1 MSSPLPRPA
10 RKSTKP
16 VQTKPSAR
24 GALYEDKVRSGD
36 RFELPLTDLCPNP
49 FNKRQMKGIPELAAT
64 IKEVGLLQDIAHIRA
79 DVWLKHYPE
88 TRDKITAPNVILF
101 GEHRWRAFQLLELPT
116 IPSLLRDDKVEEARL
131 ITLIENLRRAQL
143 SVLEEA
149 EHYQALRDEGLS
161 YEQIAEKVGETAEG
175 SISKGTVWKRVQ
187 LLKLDP
193 AILEE
198 LHKGKLAISSA
209 EKLLTFTDPA
219 DQRDALALIQGGMLA
234 AAAQSQIL
242 ARKKEPGETASSGL
256 PAQASTAAV
265 SNGNGSSTTQSTNG
279 SSQSASANGAPAVS
293 NENDASG
300 QTPGTGSPAAVSNEN
315 GTPAPPRQRQK
326 DDGKPAADQYEQ
338 DRATAAAD
346 RDAACQH
353 LVETVDL
360 AKPETHEMLIRV
372 LTAAT
377 MAPPQQGPAQ
387 QRALAWLRRVGRQQ
401 LEESRA
407 SAYYAAVLES
417 GDEDLRRL
425 AAFASAL
432 ATLELRTSSRRQSWG
447 PIEIGHVKFLQEYA
461 KYVPETEWEKKEMG
475 LLATGSRR

>member
-1 MSSPLPRPA
+1 M
-10 RKSTKP
+10 
-16 VQTKPSAR
+16 
-24 GALYEDKVRSGD
+24 RSGD
-36 RFELPLTDLCPNP
+36 RFELPLTSLCPNP

-64 IKEVGLLQDIAHIRA
+64 IQEVGLLQDIAHIRA
-79 DVWLKHYPE
+79 DVWLKQYPE
-88 TRDKITAPNVILF
+88 TRDKITADNVILF
-101 GEHRWRAFQLLELPT
+101 GEHRWRAFQLLERPT
-116 IPSLLRDDKVEEARL
+116 IPSVLRDDKVQEARL

-143 SVLEEA
+143 SVMEEA
-149 EHYQALRDEGLS
+149 EHYQALREEGLS

-193 AILEE
+193 AVLEQ

-219 DQRDALALIQGGMLA
+219 DQRDALALIQDGVLA
-234 AAAQSQIL
+234 AAAQAQIL
-242 ARKKEPGETASSGL
+242 ARKKEPKEQAGGL
-256 PAQASTAAV
+256 PAQPSAAAVSSGNADAPAQPSGSAASTATK
-265 SNGNGSSTTQSTNG
+265 GEL
-279 SSQSASANGAPAVS
+279 AVS

-300 QTPGTGSPAAVSNEN
+300 QAAATGSPAAVSNGN
-315 GTPAPPRQRQK
+315 GNPVPPRQRQK
-326 DDGKPAADQYEQ
+326 NDDSKPTADQYEQ

-360 AKPETHEMLIRV
+360 TKPETHEMLIRV
-372 LTAAT
+372 LTAAAL
-377 MAPPQQGPAQ
+377 APPQQGPAQ

-407 SAYYAAVLES
+407 GAYYSAVLES
-417 GDEDLRRL
+417 GDEDLLRL

-432 ATLELRTSSRRQSWG
+432 ATCELRTSSRRQSWG
-447 PIEIGHVKFLQEYA
+447 PIESGHVRFLQHYA

-475 LLATGSRR
+475 LLTTGGSR

>member
-1 MSSPLPRPA
+1 
-10 RKSTKP
+10 
-16 VQTKPSAR
+16 
-24 GALYEDKVRSGD
+24 
-36 RFELPLTDLCPNP
+36 
-49 FNKRQMKGIPELAAT
+49 MKGVAELAAT
-64 IKEVGLLQDIAHIRA
+64 IKEVGLLQDIAHIPA

-88 TRDKITAPNVILF
+88 TRDKITAENVILF

-131 ITLIENLRRAQL
+131 ITLIENLRRSQL

-149 EHYQALRDEGLS
+149 EHYQALRTEGLS
-161 YEQIAEKVGETAEG
+161 YEQIAEKVGETADG

-193 AILEE
+193 AVLDA
-198 LHKGKLAISSA
+198 LHQGKLAISSA
-209 EKLLTFTDPA
+209 EKLLTFPDPA
-219 DQRDALALIQGGMLA
+219 DQRDALALIQDGMLA
-234 AAAQSQIL
+234 ATAQAQIL
-242 ARKKEPGETASSGL
+242 ARKKETTQTAGGAL
-256 PAQASTAAV
+256 PLQASPAAV
-265 SNGNGSSTTQSTNG
+265 SNGNGATAQPTASTG
-279 SSQSASANGAPAVS
+279 MPSAGGDS
-293 NENDASG
+293 
-300 QTPGTGSPAAVSNEN
+300 AVSNEN
-315 GTPAPPRQRQK
+315 GASAQTSGTGTSVAVPNGNGNPVPPRQRK
-326 DDGKPAADQYEQ
+326 RDDDKPTADQYEQ

-360 AKPETHEMLIRV
+360 AKPETHDMLIRV

-407 SAYYAAVLES
+407 GAYYTAVLES

-432 ATLELRTSSRRQSWG
+432 ATCELRTSSRRQSWG

-461 KYVPETEWEKKEMG
+461 KYVPETAWEKKEMG
-475 LLATGSRR
+475 LLATGGSR

>member
-36 RFELPLTDLCPNP
+36 RFELPLTELCPNP

-64 IKEVGLLQDIAHIRA
+64 IKEVGLLQEIAHIRA

-88 TRDKITAPNVILF
+88 TRDKVTAPNVILF

-149 EHYQALRDEGLS
+149 EHYQALRGGGLS
-161 YEQIAEKVGETAEG
+161 YEQIAEKVGETADG

-242 ARKKEPGETASSGL
+242 ARKKEPEETANSGL
-256 PAQASTAAV
+256 PLQTSSAAV
-265 SNGNGSSTTQSTNG
+265 SNGNGTGTTQSTGPSEN
-279 SSQSASANGAPAVS
+279 APANGAPTVS
-293 NENDASG
+293 SENDSSG
-300 QTPGTGSPAAVSNEN
+300 QTPATGSPAAVSNGN
-315 GTPAPPRQRQK
+315 GAPTPPRQRQK
-326 DDGKPAADQYEQ
+326 DDDKPAADQYEK

-360 AKPETHEMLIRV
+360 TKPEAHEMLIRV

-387 QRALAWLRRVGRQQ
+387 QRALAWLRRVDRQQ

-407 SAYYAAVLES
+407 STYYAAVLES
-417 GDEDLRRL
+417 GDEGLRRL

-447 PIEIGHVKFLQEYA
+447 PIETGHVKFLQEYA

>member
-16 VQTKPSAR
+16 VQAKPSAR

-36 RFELPLTDLCPNP
+36 RFELALTSLCPNP

-64 IKEVGLLQDIAHIRA
+64 IQEVGLLQDIAHIRA

-88 TRDKITAPNVILF
+88 TRDKITADNVILF
-101 GEHRWRAFQLLELPT
+101 GEHRWRAFQLLERPT
-116 IPSLLRDDKVEEARL
+116 IPSVLRDDKVEEARL

-149 EHYQALRDEGLS
+149 EHYQALREEGLS

-187 LLKLDP
+187 LLKLDA
-193 AILEE
+193 AILEQ
-198 LHKGKLAISSA
+198 LHQGKLAISSA
-209 EKLLTFTDPA
+209 EKLLSFTDPA
-219 DQRDALALIQGGMLA
+219 DQRDALGLIQGGMLA
-234 AAAQSQIL
+234 AAAQAQIL
-242 ARKKEPGETASSGL
+242 ARKKEPEEEAGGSL
-256 PAQASTAAV
+256 PAQASTAAI
-265 SNGNGSSTTQSTNG
+265 SSGNGSSPAQSTG
-279 SSQSASANGAPAVS
+279 SANSASANGEPAVS
-293 NENDASG
+293 IGNG
-300 QTPGTGSPAAVSNEN
+300 Q
-315 GTPAPPRQRQK
+315 PAPPRQRQK

-338 DRATAAAD
+338 DRAAAAAD

-360 AKPETHEMLIRV
+360 TKPESQEMLIRV

-407 SAYYAAVLES
+407 GAYYTAVLES
-417 GDEDLRRL
+417 GDEALRRL

-432 ATLELRTSSRRQSWG
+432 ATCELRTSSRRQSWG

-461 KYVPETEWEKKEMG
+461 KYVPETEWEKKELG
-475 LLATGSRR
+475 LLATGGSR

>member
-1 MSSPLPRPA
+1 M
-10 RKSTKP
+10 
-16 VQTKPSAR
+16 
-24 GALYEDKVRSGD
+24 RSGD
-36 RFELPLTDLCPNP
+36 RFELPLASLCPNP
-49 FNKRQMKGIPELAAT
+49 FNKRQMKGIAELAAT
-64 IKEVGLLQDIAHIRA
+64 IKEVGLLQDIAHIPA
-79 DVWLKHYPE
+79 DVWIKHYPE
-88 TRDKITAPNVILF
+88 TRDKITAENVILF
-101 GEHRWRAFQLLELPT
+101 GEHRWRAFQLLDLPT

-131 ITLIENLRRAQL
+131 ITLIENLRRSQL

-193 AILEE
+193 AVRDE
-198 LHKGKLAISSA
+198 LHQGRLAISAA
-209 EKLLTFTDPA
+209 EKLLTFTDPV
-219 DQRDALALIQGGMLA
+219 DQRDALALIQDGMLA
-234 AAAQSQIL
+234 ATAQAQILTRKKATAEPTNGGLPQQTSPDAVSTGNGSTPAQSAASAAPHAVDGEVAAPTEHDASGQTPL
-242 ARKKEPGETASSGL
+242 AGAV
-256 PAQASTAAV
+256 AAV
-265 SNGNGSSTTQSTNG
+265 SNGNGTAT
-279 SSQSASANGAPAVS
+279 
-293 NENDASG
+293 
-300 QTPGTGSPAAVSNEN
+300 
-315 GTPAPPRQRQK
+315 PPRQRQN
-326 DDGKPAADQYEQ
+326 DDNKPAADQYEQ
-338 DRATAAAD
+338 NRATAAAD

-360 AKPETHEMLIRV
+360 TRPEAHEMLIRL

-407 SAYYAAVLES
+407 GAYFSAVLES

-432 ATLELRTSSRRQSWG
+432 ATCELRTSSRRQSWG
-447 PIEIGHVKFLQEYA
+447 PIEIGHVNFLQEYA

-475 LLATGSRR
+475 LLATGGGR